1 MLEVKMKWSLAE
13 KMIISRIS
21 LHVVAISLLLLNLSE
36 GRKSWESTRFSSV
49 GSAEDHHSKGKVAFR
64 INGGGRMSP
73 RSFPAAMVAAG
84 AIAAHYENADHF
96 LLPLGARCFNQN
108 AMSV

>member
-73 RSFPAAMVAAG
+73 RSFPAAMFVSPQRRSPSRV
-84 AIAAHYENADHF
+84 
-96 LLPLGARCFNQN
+96 PLRSQFPR
-108 AMSV
+108 